1 MEKER
6 ENETATLSS
15 KTILLMAIVTGVI
28 VANLNFIQPIE
39 NLIATDFGLSK
50 SAVGALAMV
59 TQLGYAFGLL
69 LIVPLGD
76 IFDRYHLI
84 QFMMGLSI
92 VSLLLA
98 FWAPN
103 AGVFAV
109 ATALVGI
116 TSVAP
121 QIIIPYAGYLAPSL
135 QRGKVLGIVLSGLLT
150 GILLSRSFSGL
161 LGSIMPWQDIYL
173 IAAGIDLVF
182 LLIVHRYLPHDAR
195 GHQDLQYWPVIRT
208 LPRLFVRQRAL
219 RGAAINGF
227 CMFGMSNVLWS
238 TLAFYL
244 ATTYHLGSSVA
255 GLLGLLGVAGVLA
268 APMIGTMVDQ
278 RSPRLTVG
286 LSMVLS
292 GAGFVIFWL
301 IGHWMLGLIVGIV
314 LLDLGTQFSQVSNQ
328 AIVQSLNRKESSRN
342 NSVFMFSYFLGG
354 SIGTLSATWAWSQA
368 GWTGVCG
375 VAVAFLVIAV
385 LGHLVIGEPATL
397 HTEES

>member
-1 MEKER
+1 MK
-6 ENETATLSS
+6 TQAALSRR
-15 KTILLMAIVTGVI
+15 TILLMAVVTGVI

-39 NLIATDFGLSK
+39 NLIAADFNLSK
-50 SAVGALAMV
+50 AVVGMLAML

-84 QFMMGLSI
+84 QFMMMLSI
-92 VSLLLA
+92 LSMLLA
-98 FWAPN
+98 FWSPN

-109 ATALVGI
+109 ATTLVGI

-121 QIIIPYAGYLAPSL
+121 QIIIPYAGYLAPNL

-161 LGSIMPWQDIYL
+161 LGSVMPWQDIYL
-173 IAAGIDLVF
+173 IAAAIDLIF
-182 LLIVHRYLPHDAR
+182 LAIVHFRLPHDAR
-195 GHQDLQYWPVIRT
+195 GHQDLNYLKVIGM
-208 LPRLFVRQRAL
+208 LPKLFMTQREL
-219 RGAAINGF
+219 RGSAINGF
-227 CMFGMSNVLWS
+227 CLFGMSNVLWS

-244 ATTYHLGSSVA
+244 AAQYHLGSNVA
-255 GLLGLLGVAGVLA
+255 GLLGLLGIAGVLA
-268 APMIGTMVDQ
+268 APMIGNLVDQ

-286 LSMVLS
+286 LGMVFS
-292 GAGFVIFWL
+292 GVAFVIFWL
-301 IGHWMLGLIVGIV
+301 IGHWLFGLIVGIV

-328 AIVQSLNRKESSRN
+328 AIVQSLNRRESSRN

-354 SIGTLSATWAWSQA
+354 AIGTLSATWAWSHA

-375 VAVAFLVIAV
+375 VAVVFLAIAIA
-385 LGHLVIGEPATL
+385 GHLLIGEPEHL
-397 HTEES
+397 NVEQ

>member
-1 MEKER
+1 MSK
-6 ENETATLSS
+6 
-15 KTILLMAIVTGVI
+15 KTILLMAVVTGVI

-39 NLIATDFGLSK
+39 NLIATDFNISK
-50 SAVGALAMV
+50 SVVGMLAMI

-84 QFMMGLSI
+84 QVMMVLSI

-103 AGVFAV
+103 AAVFAV
-109 ATALVGI
+109 ATALIGI

-121 QIIIPYAGYLAPSL
+121 QIIIPYAGYLAPVL

-161 LGSIMPWQDIYL
+161 LGSIMPWQYIYL
-173 IAAGIDLVF
+173 IAAGVDVVF
-182 LLIVHRYLPHDAR
+182 LLVVHLFMPHDKR
-195 GHQDLQYWPVIRT
+195 GHQDLKYFAVIKT
-208 LPRLFVRQRAL
+208 LPKLFIKQKEL
-219 RGAAINGF
+219 RGSAINGF

-244 ATTYHLGSSVA
+244 ADQYHLGSSIA
-255 GLLGLLGVAGVLA
+255 GLLGLLGVAGILV
-268 APMIGTMVDQ
+268 APWVGNLVDQ
-278 RSPRLTVG
+278 KSPKLTIG

-292 GAGFVIFWL
+292 GLGFVVFWL
-301 IGHWMLGLIVGIV
+301 IGFWMIGLIVGIV

-328 AIVQSLNRKESSRN
+328 AIVQSLNREQSSRN
-342 NSVFMFSYFLGG
+342 NSIFMFSYFLGG
-354 SIGTLSATWAWSQA
+354 SIGTLAATWAWSRI
-368 GWTGVCG
+368 GWTGVCL
-375 VAVAFLVIAV
+375 VALVFLIIAV
-385 LGHLVIGEPATL
+385 IDHFVIGEPEKL
-397 HTEES
+397 NTEVE

>member
-1 MEKER
+1 MKQTE
-6 ENETATLSS
+6 TLSK
-15 KTILLMAIVTGVI
+15 KTIILMAIVTGVI

-39 NLIATDFGLSK
+39 NLIANDFGISK
-50 SAVGALAMV
+50 SIVGMLAMI

-84 QFMMGLSI
+84 QFMMVLSI
-92 VSLLLA
+92 GSLLLA

-109 ATALVGI
+109 ATALIGI

-121 QIIIPYAGYLAPSL
+121 QIIIPFAGYLAPAL
-135 QRGKVLGIVLSGLLT
+135 QKGKVLGIVLSGLLT

-173 IAAGIDLVF
+173 IAAGIDLIF
-182 LLIVHRYLPHDAR
+182 LIIVHLFLPRDAR
-195 GHQDLQYWPVIRT
+195 GHQDLKYWPVIKT
-208 LPRLFVRQRAL
+208 LPKLFIRQKNL
-219 RGAAINGF
+219 RGSAINGF

-244 ATTYHLGSSVA
+244 AAQYHLGSNVA
-255 GLLGLLGVAGVLA
+255 GLLGLLGIAGVLV
-268 APMIGTMVDQ
+268 APWVGDLVDQ
-278 RSPRLTVG
+278 RSPKLTIG
-286 LSMVLS
+286 LSMIFS
-292 GAGFVIFWL
+292 GIAFVIFWL
-301 IGHWMLGLIVGIV
+301 VGFWMIGLIVGII

-328 AIVQSLNRKESSRN
+328 AIVQSLNRQQSSRN

-354 SIGTLSATWAWSQA
+354 SFGTLLATWAWSHA
-368 GWTGVCG
+368 GWLGVCG
-375 VAVAFLVIAV
+375 IALAFLIIAV
-385 LGHLVIGEPATL
+385 GNHFIIGEPEKIAT
-397 HTEES
+397 EVK

>member
-1 MEKER
+1 MKEKE
-6 ENETATLSS
+6 TTTLTLSR
-15 KTILLMAIVTGVI
+15 KTILLMAVVTGVI

-39 NLIATDFGLSK
+39 NLIATDFGLAK
-50 SAVGALAMV
+50 SVVGALAMV

-84 QFMMGLSI
+84 QFMMVLSI
-92 VSLLLA
+92 GSLLLA

-109 ATALVGI
+109 ATTLVGI

-173 IAAGIDLVF
+173 IAAVIDLVF
-182 LLIVHRYLPHDAR
+182 LIIVHAYLPHDAR
-195 GHQDLQYWPVIRT
+195 GHQELRYWPVIQT
-208 LPRLFVRQRAL
+208 LPRLFARQRAL

-244 ATTYHLGSSVA
+244 AAQYHLGSNVA
-255 GLLGLLGVAGVLA
+255 GLLGLLGIAGVLA
-268 APMIGTMVDQ
+268 APWIGNLVDQ

-286 LSMVLS
+286 LSMVFS
-292 GAGFVIFWL
+292 GVAFVIFWL
-301 IGHWMLGLIVGIV
+301 IGFWLVGLIVGIV

-354 SIGTLSATWAWSQA
+354 SLGTLSATWAWSHA

-375 VAVAFLVIAV
+375 VALAFLILALVSHWV
-385 LGHLVIGEPATL
+385 LGEP
-397 HTEES
+397 ESIHQDAA

>member
-1 MEKER
+1 VKEQ
-6 ENETATLSS
+6 ATLSK
-15 KTILLMAIVTGVI
+15 KTILLMAVVTGVI

-39 NLIATDFGLSK
+39 NLIAADFNLSK
-50 SAVGALAMV
+50 AVVGMLAMV

-84 QFMMGLSI
+84 QFMMILSI
-92 VSLLLA
+92 ISLLLA
-98 FWAPN
+98 HWAPY

-109 ATALVGI
+109 ATGLVGI

-121 QIIIPYAGYLAPSL
+121 QIIIPYAGYLAPGL

-173 IAAGIDLVF
+173 VAAGIDLVF
-182 LLIVHRYLPHDAR
+182 LVVVHFYLPHDER
-195 GHQDLQYWPVIRT
+195 GHQDLSYWPVIRT
-208 LPRLFVRQRAL
+208 LPHLFASQKPL

-227 CMFGMSNVLWS
+227 CLFGMSNVLWS

-244 ATTYHLGSSVA
+244 AAQYHLGSSVA
-255 GLLGLLGVAGVLA
+255 GLLGLLGIAGVLA
-268 APMIGTMVDQ
+268 APLIGTLVDQ

-286 LSMVLS
+286 LGMVFS
-292 GAGFVIFWL
+292 GVAFGLFWL
-301 IGHWMLGLIVGIV
+301 IGHWMLGLIIGIV
-314 LLDLGTQFSQVSNQ
+314 LLDLGTQFSQVSCQ
-328 AIVQSLNRKESSRN
+328 AIVQSLNRQQSSRN

-354 SIGTLSATWAWSQA
+354 SIGTLSATWAWSHA

-375 VAVAFLVIAV
+375 VAVVFLVIAV
-385 LGHLVIGEPATL
+385 AGHLLIGEPEKLATD
-397 HTEES
+397 

>member
-1 MEKER
+1 ME
-6 ENETATLSS
+6 ETRSMS
-15 KTILLMAIVTGVI
+15 KKTIILMAVVTGVI

-39 NLIATDFGLSK
+39 NLIATDFGISK
-50 SAVGALAMV
+50 SVVGMLAMI

-84 QFMMGLSI
+84 QFMMILSI
-92 VSLLLA
+92 CSLLLA
-98 FWAPN
+98 FLAPN
-103 AGVFAV
+103 AGIFAV
-109 ATALVGI
+109 ATALIGI

-121 QIIIPYAGYLAPSL
+121 QIIIPFAGYLAPVL

-173 IAAGIDLVF
+173 LAAGIDLIF
-182 LLIVHRYLPHDAR
+182 LIIVHLFLPRDDR
-195 GHQDLQYWPVIRT
+195 GHQNLKYWPVIKT
-208 LPRLFVRQRAL
+208 LPKLFTRQREL
-219 RGAAINGF
+219 RGSAINGF

-244 ATTYHLGSSVA
+244 ADQYHLGSSVA
-255 GLLGLLGVAGVLA
+255 GLLGLLGIAGVLV
-268 APMIGTMVDQ
+268 APWVGNLVDQ
-278 RSPRLTVG
+278 RSPKLTIG
-286 LSMVLS
+286 LSMILS
-292 GAGFVIFWL
+292 GLGFVVFWLAGF
-301 IGHWMLGLIVGIV
+301 WMIGLIVGIV

-328 AIVQSLNRKESSRN
+328 AIVQSLNSKQSSRN

-354 SIGTLSATWAWSQA
+354 SFGTLFATWAWTHA

-375 VAVAFLVIAV
+375 VALVFLIIA
-385 LGHLVIGEPATL
+385 LGNHFIIGEPEKL
-397 HTEES
+397 NTEKN

>member
-1 MEKER
+1 MKET
-6 ENETATLSS
+6 ETLSK
-15 KTILLMAIVTGVI
+15 KTIILMAVVTGVI

-39 NLIATDFGLSK
+39 NLIANDFEISK
-50 SAVGALAMV
+50 SIVGMLAMI

-84 QFMMGLSI
+84 QFMMILSI
-92 VSLLLA
+92 ISLLLA

-103 AGVFAV
+103 AGIFAI
-109 ATALVGI
+109 ATALIGI

-121 QIIIPYAGYLAPSL
+121 QIIIPFAGYLAPVL

-173 IAAGIDLVF
+173 IAAGIDLIF
-182 LLIVHRYLPHDAR
+182 LVIVHLFLPHDAR
-195 GHQDLQYWPVIRT
+195 GHRDLKYWPVIKT
-208 LPRLFVRQRAL
+208 LPKLFVSQKNL
-219 RGAAINGF
+219 RGSAINGF

-244 ATTYHLGSSVA
+244 AAQYHLGSNIA
-255 GLLGLLGVAGVLA
+255 GLLGLLGIAGVLV
-268 APMIGTMVDQ
+268 APWVGDLVDQ
-278 RSPRLTVG
+278 RSPKLTIG
-286 LSMVLS
+286 LSMLFS
-292 GAGFVIFWL
+292 GIAFVIFWL
-301 IGHWMLGLIVGIV
+301 VGFWMIGLIVGII

-328 AIVQSLNRKESSRN
+328 AIVQSLNRQQSSRN

-354 SIGTLSATWAWSQA
+354 SFGTLLATWAWSLA
-368 GWTGVCG
+368 GWFGVCG
-375 VAVAFLVIAV
+375 VALAFLIIAIIN
-385 LGHLVIGEPATL
+385 HFVIGEPEKL
-397 HTEES
+397 NTEEN

>member
-1 MEKER
+1 MSK
-6 ENETATLSS
+6 

-39 NLIATDFGLSK
+39 NLIATDFGVSK
-50 SAVGALAMV
+50 AVVGILAMV

-84 QFMMGLSI
+84 QFMMILSI
-92 VSLLLA
+92 VSLIIA
-98 FWAPN
+98 FLAPN
-103 AGVFAV
+103 AAVFAI
-109 ATALVGI
+109 ATTLIGI

-121 QIIIPYAGYLAPSL
+121 QIIIPYAGYLAPAL

-173 IAAGIDLVF
+173 VAAVIDLVF
-182 LLIVHRYLPHDAR
+182 LVIVHRFMPKDQR
-195 GHQDLQYWPVIRT
+195 GHQDLNYLSVIKM
-208 LPRLFVRQRAL
+208 LPKLFISQKEL
-219 RGAAINGF
+219 RGSSINGF

-244 ATTYHLGSSVA
+244 ADQYHLGSNVA
-255 GLLGLLGVAGVLA
+255 GLLGLLGIAGVLV
-268 APMIGTMVDQ
+268 APWVGDLVDQ
-278 RSPRLTVG
+278 KSPKLTIG
-286 LSMVLS
+286 LSMIFS
-292 GAGFVIFWL
+292 GLAFVIFWL
-301 IGHWMLGLIVGIV
+301 VGFWIIGLIVGII

-328 AIVQSLNRKESSRN
+328 AIVQSINRKQSSRN

-354 SIGTLSATWAWSQA
+354 SIGTLSATWAWGKF
-368 GWTGVCG
+368 GWSGVC
-375 VAVAFLVIAV
+375 VVAFVFLLISI
-385 LGHLVIGEPATL
+385 LDHLIVGEPQKL
-397 HTEES
+397 NTEE

>member
-1 MEKER
+1 MKET
-6 ENETATLSS
+6 ETLSK
-15 KTILLMAIVTGVI
+15 KTIILMAVVTGVI

-39 NLIATDFGLSK
+39 NLIANDFGISK
-50 SAVGALAMV
+50 SVVGMLAMI

-84 QFMMGLSI
+84 QFMMILSI
-92 VSLLLA
+92 GSLLLA

-103 AGVFAV
+103 AGVFAI
-109 ATALVGI
+109 ATALIGI

-121 QIIIPYAGYLAPSL
+121 QIIIPFAGYLAPVL

-173 IAAGIDLVF
+173 IAAGIDLIF
-182 LLIVHRYLPHDAR
+182 LIIVHLFLPRDAR
-195 GHQDLQYWPVIRT
+195 GHRDLKYWPVIKT
-208 LPRLFVRQRAL
+208 LPKLFIQQKDL
-219 RGAAINGF
+219 RGSAINGF

-244 ATTYHLGSSVA
+244 AAQYHLGSSVA
-255 GLLGLLGVAGVLA
+255 GLLGLLGIAGVLV
-268 APMIGTMVDQ
+268 APWVGDLVDQ
-278 RSPRLTVG
+278 RSPKLTIG
-286 LSMVLS
+286 LSMIFS
-292 GAGFVIFWL
+292 GIAFVIFW
-301 IGHWMLGLIVGIV
+301 GVGFWMIGLIIGII

-328 AIVQSLNRKESSRN
+328 AIVQSLNRQQSSRN

-354 SIGTLSATWAWSQA
+354 SFGTLFATWAWSKA
-368 GWTGVCG
+368 GWLGVCG
-375 VAVAFLVIAV
+375 IALVFLIIA
-385 LGHLVIGEPATL
+385 LANHFIIGEPKKL
-397 HTEES
+397 NTETD

>member
-1 MEKER
+1 VNER
-6 ENETATLSS
+6 KNETLSN

-39 NLIATDFGLSK
+39 NLIATDFSLSK
-50 SAVGALAMV
+50 AVVGALAMV

-84 QFMMGLSI
+84 QFMMVLSI
-92 VSLLLA
+92 ASLLLA
-98 FWAPN
+98 YWAPN
-103 AGVFAV
+103 VGIFAV
-109 ATALVGI
+109 ATTLVGI

-135 QRGKVLGIVLSGLLT
+135 QRGRVLGIVLSGLLT

-173 IAAGIDLVF
+173 IAAGIDLIF
-182 LLIVHRYLPHDAR
+182 LVIVHRYLPHDQR
-195 GHQDLQYWPVIRT
+195 GHQDLRYWPVIQT
-208 LPRLFVRQRAL
+208 LPRLFRQQKAL
-219 RGAAINGF
+219 RGSAINGF

-244 ATTYHLGSSVA
+244 ASRYHLGSNVA
-255 GLLGLLGVAGVLA
+255 GLLGLLGIAGVVA
-268 APMIGTMVDQ
+268 APWIGNLVDQ

-292 GAGFVIFWL
+292 GGAFIIFWL
-301 IGHWMLGLIVGIV
+301 LGFWLIGLIVGII

-328 AIVQSLNRKESSRN
+328 AIVQSLSREQSSRN

-354 SIGTLSATWAWSQA
+354 SIGTLAATWAWSHA

-375 VAVAFLVIAV
+375 VALAFLLIAIA
-385 LGHLVIGEPATL
+385 GHLVIGEPEKL
-397 HTEES
+397 NTEV

>member
-1 MEKER
+1 MK
-6 ENETATLSS
+6 TQAALSRR
-15 KTILLMAIVTGVI
+15 TILLMAVVTGVI

-39 NLIATDFGLSK
+39 NLIAADFNLSK
-50 SAVGALAMV
+50 AVVGMLAML

-84 QFMMGLSI
+84 QFMMILSI
-92 VSLLLA
+92 LSMLLA
-98 FWAPN
+98 FWSPN

-109 ATALVGI
+109 ATTLVGI

-161 LGSIMPWQDIYL
+161 LGSVMPWQDIYL
-173 IAAGIDLVF
+173 IAAAIDLVF
-182 LLIVHRYLPHDAR
+182 LAIVHFRLPHDAR
-195 GHQDLQYWPVIRT
+195 GHQDLNYLKVIGM
-208 LPRLFVRQRAL
+208 LPKLFMTQREL
-219 RGAAINGF
+219 RGSAINGF
-227 CMFGMSNVLWS
+227 CLFGMSNVLWS

-244 ATTYHLGSSVA
+244 AAQYHLGSNVA
-255 GLLGLLGVAGVLA
+255 GLLGLLGIAGVLA
-268 APMIGTMVDQ
+268 APMIGNLVDQ

-286 LSMVLS
+286 LGMAFS
-292 GAGFVIFWL
+292 GIAFVIFWL
-301 IGHWMLGLIVGIV
+301 LGHWLFGLIVGIV

-328 AIVQSLNRKESSRN
+328 AIVQSLNRRESSRN

-354 SIGTLSATWAWSQA
+354 AIGTLSATWAWSHA

-375 VAVAFLVIAV
+375 VAVAFLVIAIA
-385 LGHLVIGEPATL
+385 GHLLIGEPEHL
-397 HTEES
+397 NVE

>member
-1 MEKER
+1 MK
-6 ENETATLSS
+6 TQAALSRR
-15 KTILLMAIVTGVI
+15 TILLMAVVTGVI

-39 NLIATDFGLSK
+39 NLIAADFSLSK
-50 SAVGALAMV
+50 AVVGMLAML

-84 QFMMGLSI
+84 QFMMVLSI
-92 VSLLLA
+92 LSMLLA
-98 FWAPN
+98 FWSPN

-109 ATALVGI
+109 ATTLVGI

-161 LGSIMPWQDIYL
+161 LGSVMPWQDIYL
-173 IAAGIDLVF
+173 IAAAIDLVF
-182 LLIVHRYLPHDAR
+182 LAIVHFRLPHDAR
-195 GHQDLQYWPVIRT
+195 GHQDLNYLKVIGM
-208 LPRLFVRQRAL
+208 LPKLFMTQREL
-219 RGAAINGF
+219 RGSAINGF
-227 CMFGMSNVLWS
+227 CLFGMSNVLWS

-244 ATTYHLGSSVA
+244 AAQYHLGSNVA
-255 GLLGLLGVAGVLA
+255 GLLGLLGIAGVLA
-268 APMIGTMVDQ
+268 APMIGNMVDQ

-286 LSMVLS
+286 LGMVFS
-292 GAGFVIFWL
+292 GVAFVIFWL
-301 IGHWMLGLIVGIV
+301 IGHWLLGLIVGIV

-328 AIVQSLNRKESSRN
+328 AIVQSLNRRESSRN

-354 SIGTLSATWAWSQA
+354 AIGTLSATWSWSHA

-375 VAVAFLVIAV
+375 VAVVFLVIAIA
-385 LGHLVIGEPATL
+385 GHLLIGEPEHLSTD
-397 HTEES
+397 